1 MSDEKSQTKTKMRKK
16 CSGRR
21 GRAGDEQGQED
32 DDEGSEQSFGRGGER
47 DEQRDRRVR
56 PIAERGL
63 RRNANP
69 FLALAVRSMDLLL
82 KNVRQ
87 KNELQMP
94 D

>member
-1 MSDEKSQTKTKMRKK
+1 M
-16 CSGRR
+16 
-21 GRAGDEQGQED
+21 AGGGEQGA
-32 DDEGSEQSFGRGGER
+32 SRGKKMMTKEASKVSVVGER
-47 DEQRDRRVR
+47 GEQRDRRVR

-69 FLALAVRSMDLLL
+69 LLALAVRSMDLLL